1 MEITKKIT
9 LLILLFVQA
18 VYVSAQKKISEGVIT
33 YTVTYDLDAEQLKY
47 ADLLPKKITCYFRG
61 DSTAAVANQ
70 GDAIMKGVSVFKA
83 NFHSLIVEFPAASK
97 KIVVVMT
104 PAEVEQEKEANPQ
117 LNGING
123 TEKQIIDGYNCYKVT
138 ATNAKSGASYELWVT
153 NDIEIPP
160 NSVSKLVS
168 GFGGVPVRFVTFN
181 RGIRI
186 NAEIEEIKE
195 MTIPPG
201 FFSPTKDYKPMSFTD
216 LKAMS
221 GGN

>member
-83 NFHSLIVEFPAASK
+83 NFHSLIVEFTNRIWGYLNIIS
-97 KIVVVMT
+97 
-104 PAEVEQEKEANPQ
+104 NP
-117 LNGING
+117 
-123 TEKQIIDGYNCYKVT
+123 
-138 ATNAKSGASYELWVT
+138 
-153 NDIEIPP
+153 
-160 NSVSKLVS
+160 
-168 GFGGVPVRFVTFN
+168 
-181 RGIRI
+181 
-186 NAEIEEIKE
+186 
-195 MTIPPG
+195 
-201 FFSPTKDYKPMSFTD
+201 
-216 LKAMS
+216 
-221 GGN
+221 